1 MSARNIEYAT
11 KRLQRFSIRS
21 KIYSFFFLAASAIM
35 LTISTFVD
43 TGQTLSSILAGGCL
57 LLIPCAIYFTSVI
70 SNKVS
75 QEILKRDVSS
85 SGEFDRSFRGP
96 FNGISW
102 VIFLLTFSLAGAEV
116 LLDYFIDRSFGV
128 YSILLVTF
136 TMFWLARFYM
146 LFYSLNESIRIF
158 KKEVD
163 HIEAMSLPDDKRTLM
178 EEAQRGNTETL
189 VDKRDVLTSP

>member
-21 KIYSFFFLAASAIM
+21 KIYSFFFLATSAIM

-43 TGQTLSSILAGGCL
+43 GRQTLSSILAGGCL
-57 LLIPCAIYFTSVI
+57 LLIPCALYFTSVVLG
-70 SNKVS
+70 KVT
-75 QEILKRDVSS
+75 QKILKRDVSS
-85 SGEFDRSFRGP
+85 SGEFDKSFRGP

-146 LFYSLNESIRIF
+146 LFHDLKESISFF
-158 KKEVD
+158 KEEVD
-163 HIEAMSLPDDKRTLM
+163 QVEAANLPDGERALV

-189 VDKRDVLTSP
+189 VDKRDVLTSL

>member
-21 KIYSFFFLAASAIM
+21 KIYSFFFLATSAIM

-43 TGQTLSSILAGGCL
+43 GGQTLSSILAGGCL
-57 LLIPCAIYFTSVI
+57 LLIPCALYFTSVVLG
-70 SNKVS
+70 KVT
-75 QEILKRDVSS
+75 QKILKRDVSS
-85 SGEFDRSFRGP
+85 SGEFDKSFRGP

-146 LFYSLNESIRIF
+146 LFHDLKESISFF
-158 KKEVD
+158 KEEVD
-163 HIEAMSLPDDKRTLM
+163 QVEAANLPDGERALV

-189 VDKRDVLTSP
+189 VDKRDVLTSL